1 MSWGCTNQVTTRKR
15 IDPMSLLGYIA
26 VGLFAITV
34 SCLLAA
40 AGTYIAIGWIPFCD
54 RLAMIG
60 AFSAFAGLVLRM
72 ET

>member
-1 MSWGCTNQVTTRKR
+1 
-15 IDPMSLLGYIA
+15 MSLLGYIA